1 MPMSRLSHA
10 LPRLATVAASV
21 VVASALTAPLAAQAA
36 DARPTVAILFFNN
49 GSFGPGAKD
58 YDMLGR
64 GIADFLTS
72 DLSANPR
79 IRVVERD
86 RIAQITAEQDMGK
99 SGRMDPETMA
109 RVGRMLGA
117 QFMVTGGY
125 IADPK
130 GRVVLTARVFEV
142 ETSRILPETQR
153 VEDKAD
159 NVVPMIGELAQKL
172 NAGMKLPDLP
182 KRPAPAPG
190 AGGTGAA
197 GAAAPAAEAARPP
210 LSAINLYSKALAA
223 KDRGDK
229 NEAVTLFKASLEKF
243 PEFTKAKAELKAL
256 GG

>member
-1 MPMSRLSHA
+1 MSRPARL
-10 LPRLATVAASV
+10 LPTLIRLAGLAGLATLPA
-21 VVASALTAPLAAQAA
+21 TAVTGQAA

-64 GIADFLTS
+64 GIADFLTA
-72 DLSANPR
+72 DLSANPK

-86 RIAQITAEQDMGK
+86 RIAQITSEQDMGT
-99 SGRMDPETMA
+99 SGRMDPATMA

-125 IADPK
+125 IADPR

-172 NAGMKLPDLP
+172 NAGMKLPELP
-182 KRPAPAPG
+182 KRPAAAPG
-190 AGGTGAA
+190 GRDAGP
-197 GAAAPAAEAARPP
+197 APAADAQRPP
-210 LSAINLYSKALAA
+210 LSAVNLYSKALAA
-223 KDRGDK
+223 KDRGDR

-243 PEFTKAKAELKAL
+243 PEFSKAKTELKAL

>member
-1 MPMSRLSHA
+1 MRHPARALLRLAALAGAVA
-10 LPRLATVAASV
+10 LPAS
-21 VVASALTAPLAAQAA
+21 TPAPLAAQAA

-72 DLSANPR
+72 DLSANPK

-86 RIAQITAEQDMGK
+86 RIAQITSEQDMGR

-172 NAGMKLPDLP
+172 NAGMKLPELP

-190 AGGTGAA
+190 SGGAG
-197 GAAAPAAEAARPP
+197 AAPAADAARPP